1 MTPLLALLQ
10 EASLL
15 QQLVQIDTD
24 LFLTLNALHT
34 AYLDPFMKLYSGKLI
49 WVPLYVSLVYVM
61 WRNLTWRQLLGG
73 LLCVALVI
81 LFADQVSATLIRPY
95 VARLRPANLDNPI
108 APLVHIVDGYRGGRY
123 SFPSCHAANT
133 VGLALYVALLL
144 RHRALTLFMLGWAL
158 VTCYSR
164 IYLGVHYPGD
174 LLVGA
179 LIGSLGALLMYALYR
194 CITRL
199 TTTPHATP
207 QHPTAPLQRPTQQL
221 RQANLP
227 ITVGLLTILCIALYS
242 LGTII

>member
-1 MTPLLALLQ
+1 MTPILTSLLD
-10 EASLL
+10 ASLL
-15 QQLVQIDTD
+15 QQLVQLDTD
-24 LFLTLNALHT
+24 LFLTLNSLHT
-34 AYLDPFMKLYSGKLI
+34 TYLDPFMKLYSGKLI
-49 WVPLYVSLVYVM
+49 WVPLYTSLVYVM
-61 WRNLTWRQLLGG
+61 WRNLTWRQLLCG

-158 VTCYSR
+158 LTCYSR

-199 TTTPHATP
+199 TTTHITT
-207 QHPTAPLQRPTQQL
+207 QQSTQQPTQQL
-221 RQANLP
+221 RQAHLP
-227 ITVGLLTILCIALYS
+227 ITVGLLTIFCIALYS
-242 LGTII
+242 LGAIY

>member
-1 MTPLLALLQ
+1 MTPLLAPLQ
-10 EASLL
+10 DTGLL

-24 LFLTLNALHT
+24 LFLTLNSLHT

-49 WVPLYVSLVYVM
+49 WAPLYASLVYVM
-61 WRNLTWRQLLGG
+61 WRNLSWRQLLCG
-73 LLCVALVI
+73 LICVALVI

-133 VGLALYVALLL
+133 VGLAVYVALLI
-144 RHRALTLFMLGWAL
+144 RHRGLTLFMLIWAL

-174 LLVGA
+174 LFVGA
-179 LIGSLGALLMYALYR
+179 LIGAAGAFLMYALYR
-194 CITRL
+194 L
-199 TTTPHATP
+199 TTRHTPTGDN
-207 QHPTAPLQRPTQQL
+207 L
-221 RQANLP
+221 RQASLP
-227 ITVGLLTILCIALYS
+227 IYVGLATIVVIALLS
-242 LGTII
+242 CFRTC

>member
-1 MTPLLALLQ
+1 MTPILTSLLD
-10 EASLL
+10 ASLL
-15 QQLVQIDTD
+15 QQLVQLDTD

-61 WRNLTWRQLLGG
+61 WRNLTWRQLLCG

-144 RHRALTLFMLGWAL
+144 HHRALTLFMLGWAL

-194 CITRL
+194 CITCL
-199 TTTPHATP
+199 TTTHITT
-207 QHPTAPLQRPTQQL
+207 QQSTQSTQQPTQQL
-221 RQANLP
+221 RQAHLP
-227 ITVGLLTILCIALYS
+227 ITVGLLTILYIALYS